1 MFPNRSCP
9 GTPTGSGARWGHPST
24 RSVSCEGVDADQ
36 LAVELVIQT
45 ASGVLTGRFGP
56 REAVTILASQVPHAR
71 SRAAVLS
78 ERDPRWS
85 AAHAELLGSIS
96 AELSSRLEGSPQSRD
111 LRAVLSELD
120 RVAQA
125 LTTPAG
131 R

>member
-1 MFPNRSCP
+1 MPP
-9 GTPTGSGARWGHPST
+9 K
-24 RSVSCEGVDADQ
+24 SVACEGVDVDH

-71 SRAAVLS
+71 ARAVVLS
-78 ERDPRWS
+78 ERDPGWS
-85 AAHAELLGSIS
+85 ATHAELLGSIS
-96 AELSSRLEGSPQSRD
+96 AELSRRLEGSPQPLD

-125 LTTPAG
+125 LTTSSS